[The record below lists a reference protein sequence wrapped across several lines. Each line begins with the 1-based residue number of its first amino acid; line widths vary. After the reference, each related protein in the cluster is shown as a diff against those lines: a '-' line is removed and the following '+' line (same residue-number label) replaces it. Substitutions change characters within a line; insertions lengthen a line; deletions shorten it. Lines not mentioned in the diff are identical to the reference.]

1 MTKTA
6 IIEYNE
12 ADETFLQLFF
22 IKLSVTFKK
31 QGKVSD
37 PSDFIENNEVLK
49 KLSKKSKRLLRDMQE
64 AVKECDAL
72 ARGEIV
78 QETTYEEFLAELKQ
92 IAENEN
98 RTHQT
103 V

>member
-1 MTKTA
+1 MTETYL
-6 IIEYNE
+6 IEINTDHKATILEIFKAFKVRYE
-12 ADETFLQLFF
+12 GIDDTD
-22 IKLSVTFKK
+22 KLTQFFKK
-31 QGKVSD
+31 H
-37 PSDFIENNEVLK
+37 
-49 KLSKKSKRLLRDMQE
+49 KLSKKERQFFRDLHQSIEESHAM
-64 AVKECDAL
+64 

-78 QETTYEEFLAELKQ
+78 QETSYEEFLEELKQ